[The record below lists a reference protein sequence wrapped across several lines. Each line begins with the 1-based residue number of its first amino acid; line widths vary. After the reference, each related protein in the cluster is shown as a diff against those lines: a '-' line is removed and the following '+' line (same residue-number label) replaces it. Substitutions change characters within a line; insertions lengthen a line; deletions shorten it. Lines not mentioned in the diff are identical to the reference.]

1 MDGGHGVEHRR
12 LARRAEQL
20 DQGRYAARLEDG
32 GQSLLVAAGHVVEG
46 AGGQPLLLRVA
57 GGGHGLDEGG
67 DQGRRAGEGEAGG
80 VLARQLVD
88 EGERLGDHELV
99 VVGEELQDLGYGFD
113 GDLGVLLV
121 VDQVHDR

>member
-1 MDGGHGVEHRR
+1 
-12 LARRAEQL
+12 
-20 DQGRYAARLEDG
+20 
-32 GQSLLVAAGHVVEG
+32 LLVAARHGVEG
-46 AGGQPLLLRVA
+46 AGGQTLLLRVA

-99 VVGEELQDLGYGFD
+99 IVGEELQDLGYGFD